1 MQGYDPGPPTLR
13 PLVEQAVPD
22 APAKSAL
29 APTPGTPEAG
39 GQRTVTVSSPP
50 GTGGFAP
57 APSIAT
63 GARLRARGAARREVP
78 FRPVSVAPPNVCKVT
93 ISVPYRFGGVPRPAL
108 GPAADEGLARR
119 LKALACTAPLHDL
132 DARKANLAGEYSVY
146 AMAEIALSAI
156 DLVTLNMDFDTGA
169 DHEQVILRL
178 LPRAAAQAPRR
189 PAAEHERVARWVLE
203 NLINVGSVDRGFRAV
218 YGTFGADGEYVR
230 RDYDFKLVEEVPGPD
245 GGVYL
250 RTTDEAVNVLVG
262 ALDTDVTSAQIAAE
276 VKLEVLISR
285 GRLADARLA
294 AEQARYRTVQYAESL
309 RRALEATRRNVR
321 AVDWLQAV
329 PDLIAEALD
338 HVADRYRHENAI
350 LTNIRR
356 ARDEAESPDERTGE
370 HKRRAAELVDIV
382 KDCIRRHTQLQS
394 RLLEAGPLFRAE
406 QDRQAFAPPRAQSG
420 TDLYGQVLAPVLT
433 LPVERATRAT
443 DAFFAEG
450 AGLRTPP
457 VVRIGDLV
465 DVLLTPPV
473 ERDHLGAEMPQPDLT
488 ETPDDSRFN
497 DRQLDSALDLLDLP
511 PDAPRRLSGLLAEAR
526 RSDPELPYLLAL
538 LAVHAASPPVGVAYR
553 QGEERLLFAVD
564 DGTPLDDPEF
574 GGADLI
580 VGTALLDAAGMAA
593 ERAS

>member
-1 MQGYDPGPPTLR
+1 MRPPNLCVVT
-13 PLVEQAVPD
+13 A
-22 APAKSAL
+22 
-29 APTPGTPEAG
+29 
-39 GQRTVTVSSPP
+39 TVHHQTPP
-50 GTGGFAP
+50 GA
-57 APSIAT
+57 
-63 GARLRARGAARREVP
+63 
-78 FRPVSVAPPNVCKVT
+78 
-93 ISVPYRFGGVPRPAL
+93 PRPAP

-132 DARKANLAGEYSVY
+132 DVRKANLAGEYTVY
-146 AMAEIALSAI
+146 SMAEVALASI

-169 DHEQVILRL
+169 DHEQVVARL
-178 LPRAAAQAPRR
+178 LPRVAAQAPRR

-218 YGTFGADGEYVR
+218 YGTFGPDGAYVR

-262 ALDTDVTSAQIAAE
+262 ALDTDVASAQIAAE
-276 VKLEVLISR
+276 VKLEVLIER
-285 GRLADARLA
+285 GRLADAQLA

-321 AVDWLQAV
+321 AVDWLRAV

-356 ARDEAESPDERTGE
+356 VRDEAEAVDHRTGE

-406 QDRQAFAPPRAQSG
+406 QDRQAFAAPPARAG
-420 TDLYGQVLAPVLT
+420 TDLYGQLLGPLLP
-433 LPVERATRAT
+433 LPVERASKVT
-443 DAFFAEG
+443 DAFFASG
-450 AGLRTPP
+450 TGLRTPAAAR
-457 VVRIGDLV
+457 VCDLV
-465 DVLLTPPV
+465 DGLLTPPL
-473 ERDHLGAEMPQPDLT
+473 EREHLGALMPEPDLVA
-488 ETPDDSRFN
+488 TPDDSRFS
-497 DRQLDSALDLLDLP
+497 DEQMDTALHLLDLP

-580 VGTALLDAAGMAA
+580 VGTATLDAAAMAA